1 MDIAALALA
10 TSHALHYLGLALR
23 LLVSFLCCVHS
34 ELHAWRAWA
43 IARAAQSPKQRPGL
57 VPAQVRA
64 RMRVTLQAQDQALVL
79 MPVPV
84 PVPVLVQARES
95 IRAVRHGWSS
105 PTSTRQ
111 SWAMTALWCG

>member
-10 TSHALHYLGLALR
+10 TSHALHDLGLALR

-34 ELHAWRAWA
+34 EHHAWRAWA

-57 VPAQVRA
+57 VPALVRA
-64 RMRVTLQAQDQALVL
+64 RMRVTLQAQAQALVL
-79 MPVPV
+79 MPV

-105 PTSTRQ
+105 RTSTRQ